1 MRCGLALL
9 GLAACVPPIVADTAD
24 KSRDTSG
31 DTSSDTSGDTSA
43 DTSGDTSADT
53 SACVEPPVADAGP
66 DLTADL
72 AAGAVQLAG
81 GGTGGCGPLT
91 FQWAI
96 QAMPAGSAGSAAAFE
111 PDAATEDPRF
121 TPDVA
126 GRYVFSVA
134 VYDEAS
140 WSSPDTVEL
149 TVR

>member
-9 GLAACVPPIVADTAD
+9 GIAACVPPIVADTAD
-24 KSRDTSG
+24 KS
-31 DTSSDTSGDTSA
+31 GDTSA
-43 DTSGDTSADT
+43 DPSGDTADTSADT

-81 GGTGGCGPLT
+81 SGSGGCGPLT

-111 PDAATEDPRF
+111 PDAATEDQLF